1 MDCCIRLLSHT
12 KINNKQP
19 VESKDHP
26 GWILMTV
33 GILSEIII
41 ADMCILDGL
50 SMYCC
55 WLPDAVPCCQFT
67 PNSVKHWNPTHQKG
81 CPAKRGP
88 CYPSSMFPK
97 IFTTDTT
104 AGCHEFWSWEFI
116 SINNIHLKAT
126 ERTVQNMFQRIN
138 PINALNYRYLNT
150 SSKQL
155 T

>member
-1 MDCCIRLLSHT
+1 MDCCIGFLSHT

-55 WLPDAVPCCQFT
+55 
-67 PNSVKHWNPTHQKG
+67 
-81 CPAKRGP
+81 
-88 CYPSSMFPK
+88 
-97 IFTTDTT
+97 
-104 AGCHEFWSWEFI
+104 
-116 SINNIHLKAT
+116 
-126 ERTVQNMFQRIN
+126 
-138 PINALNYRYLNT
+138 
-150 SSKQL
+150 
-155 T
+155 